1 MKRLFKKLA
10 RSLWRSTAPVSR
22 PAIRKFDHH
31 MMQLIGSLSLHC
43 NAPAKLDLALSSV
56 VRELARLQIQV
67 EILQQQIGSLSLHCN
82 APANLDLA
90 LSSAVRELARLQI
103 QVEILQQQIDD
114 LESSGR
120 EGARPESRLSVVGEI
135 G

>member
-10 RSLWRSTAPVSR
+10 RSLWRSTASVSR
-22 PAIRKFDHH
+22 PVIRKFDHH
-31 MMQLIGSLSLHC
+31 MMQLLGSLSLHC
-43 NAPAKLDLALSSV
+43 NAPANLDLALSSV

-67 EILQQQIGSLSLHCN
+67 EILQQQI
-82 APANLDLA
+82 
-90 LSSAVRELARLQI
+90 
-103 QVEILQQQIDD
+103 DD
-114 LESSGR
+114 LESSVR

>member
-10 RSLWRSTAPVSR
+10 RTLWRMSAPVSR
-22 PAIRKFDHH
+22 PVIRIFDQH
-31 MMQLIGSLSLHC
+31 MMHLLHSSSLRVD
-43 NAPAKLDLALSSV
+43 APANLDLALSSV

-67 EILQQQIGSLSLHCN
+67 EILQQQI
-82 APANLDLA
+82 
-90 LSSAVRELARLQI
+90 
-103 QVEILQQQIDD
+103 DD
-114 LESSGR
+114 LESSVR